1 MKFCYHP
8 EAGKSPLIITD
19 ELYTHLYKARRTK
32 LESTLSL
39 RNLADAQLHTYK
51 HLRIDKKSA
60 TLELLSSTPHPVV
73 STKPLHLLWA
83 ITEAKNI
90 EKTLPSLNQLGVR
103 KLTLFYANR
112 SQKNEKISLE
122 KLRKILIASCEQC
135 GRSELMNLELLPS
148 TKDALL
154 AYPKAS
160 VLDFGGADIYQ
171 AGALDFSGGIF
182 IGPEGGF
189 DEIERGLFR
198 GQKHFGIPSEII
210 LKSECAAVLVS
221 ALVAI

>member
-8 EAGKSPLIITD
+8 EAGKRNLTITD
-19 ELYTHLYKARRTK
+19 ELYTHIYKARRTK

-39 RNLADAQLHTYK
+39 RNLVDAQLYTYK
-51 HLRIDKKSA
+51 HLSINKKSA
-60 TLELLSSTPHPVV
+60 ALELLSSTSHPII

-83 ITEAKNI
+83 ITEVKNI
-90 EKTLPSLNQLGVR
+90 EKTLPCLNQLGVK

-112 SQKNEKISLE
+112 SQKNEKISPE
-122 KLRKILIASCEQC
+122 KLHKILIASCEQC
-135 GRSELMNLELLPS
+135 GRSELMHIELLSS

-154 AYPKAS
+154 AYPNAC

-171 AGALDFSGGIF
+171 AGVLDFSDGIF

-189 DEIERGLFR
+189 DETEKRLFEN
-198 GQKHFGIPSEII
+198 QKCFGIPSEIT
-210 LKSECAAVLVS
+210 LRSECATVLVS
-221 ALVAI
+221 ALVTI